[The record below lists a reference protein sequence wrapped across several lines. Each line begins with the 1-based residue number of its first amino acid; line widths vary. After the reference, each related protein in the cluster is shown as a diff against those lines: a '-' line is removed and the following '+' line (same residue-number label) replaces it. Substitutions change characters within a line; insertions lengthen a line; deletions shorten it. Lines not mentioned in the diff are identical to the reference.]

1 MTENTTQCA
10 AQVPPLVDSHL
21 VAVLHELS
29 QVEQRLSDLGDV
41 LGGQGQL
48 DAADELVLL
57 ILAQLG
63 PTGEEGSVEEVP
75 DGQGRRC
82 THKKMFNLPIVEGQ
96 GGEGGFRG

>member
-1 MTENTTQCA
+1 MGPLQCCLLA
-10 AQVPPLVDSHL
+10 TPHL
-21 VAVLHELS
+21 VAVLHELG

-41 LGGQGQL
+41 LRGQRQL

-75 DGQGRRC
+75 VGHRMSVSTR
-82 THKKMFNLPIVEGQ
+82 
-96 GGEGGFRG
+96 

>member
-1 MTENTTQCA
+1 M
-10 AQVPPLVDSHL
+10 PLLVDPHL

-41 LGGQGQL
+41 LGSQRQL

-63 PTGEEGSVEEVP
+63 PTGEEGGVEEVP
-75 DGQGRRC
+75 VGHGKRIC
-82 THKKMFNLPIVEGQ
+82 TQLNMFSLSIVV
-96 GGEGGFRG
+96 